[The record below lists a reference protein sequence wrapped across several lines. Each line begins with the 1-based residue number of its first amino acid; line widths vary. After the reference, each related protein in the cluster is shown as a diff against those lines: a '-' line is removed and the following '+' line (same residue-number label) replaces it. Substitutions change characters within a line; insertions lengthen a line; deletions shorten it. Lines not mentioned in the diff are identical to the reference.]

1 MTDSSKVRHENK
13 VNMRAGHVAVSHR
26 ERAIVWAGYLENPV
40 DDDQYWNSSEVMIYN
55 SLTQTWT
62 CQRTTGDVPTKC
74 SGAAA
79 TVLGDVMYVV
89 AGFHKIVVSLKAFRE
104 ENANRNDVFDSDS
117 DDDEDNVVSSVEI
130 SNCIWALD
138 LETFIWSKLTPSG
151 EPPLKCDKTACWSF
165 KDKVYIFGGFGPPPV
180 NSQNYP
186 SLNSIK
192 HKSLFDFCEDPSTN
206 SGMGHYMR
214 GWSNQL
220 VCYNS
225 SNNSWEWPVT
235 SGSAPSPRAAHSVAV
250 VGDMAYVFGGR
261 HLDNRL
267 NDLYSLNLTTM
278 RWNNL
283 ISNNRDNKIPVG
295 RSWQTL
301 TPIVTGKS
309 EGGLVMYGGFD
320 NSLTALGDCWRID
333 LNMQPSTWV
342 RCPHLEQGP
351 RLWHAS
357 VELDTSQVMVVG
369 GLTNNILAP
378 SYISKNHA
386 EKVLFLKV
394 APSSLL
400 KLCLEFITKNKDLF
414 NKEVDELPFSLKKI
428 VQIRCSTGA

>member
-117 DDDEDNVVSSVEI
+117 DDDEDNNVSSVEI

-220 VCYNS
+220 VATTVPTTVGSGLLRQDQLQAQELLTVWLSLVTWPMS
-225 SNNSWEWPVT
+225 SEADIW
-235 SGSAPSPRAAHSVAV
+235 
-250 VGDMAYVFGGR
+250 
-261 HLDNRL
+261 
-267 NDLYSLNLTTM
+267 
-278 RWNNL
+278 
-283 ISNNRDNKIPVG
+283 I
-295 RSWQTL
+295 
-301 TPIVTGKS
+301 
-309 EGGLVMYGGFD
+309 
-320 NSLTALGDCWRID
+320 ID
-333 LNMQPSTWV
+333 
-342 RCPHLEQGP
+342 
-351 RLWHAS
+351 
-357 VELDTSQVMVVG
+357 
-369 GLTNNILAP
+369 
-378 SYISKNHA
+378 
-386 EKVLFLKV
+386 
-394 APSSLL
+394 
-400 KLCLEFITKNKDLF
+400 
-414 NKEVDELPFSLKKI
+414 
-428 VQIRCSTGA
+428 